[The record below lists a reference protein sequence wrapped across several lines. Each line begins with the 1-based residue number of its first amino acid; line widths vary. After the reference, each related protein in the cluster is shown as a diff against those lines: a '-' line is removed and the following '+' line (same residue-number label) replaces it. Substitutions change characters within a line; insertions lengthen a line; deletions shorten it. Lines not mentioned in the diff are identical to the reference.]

1 MMIIGRL
8 GMRIDG
14 AYRLQADDG
23 RAYVRVGGVGVVL
36 ARLARPF
43 ALMPDGEVRLARDD
57 DAGWLAYPVE
67 SGAPEPP
74 SMGRVR
80 RLDGGMRIE
89 SAPGGYLWAGRA
101 GWHSGG
107 ALDLTPNRPAT
118 SGHHAWCVVGV
129 DPASDALIAATGTS
143 QSAALPLLPAQI
155 AAVSFNWGAHV
166 ALCAVRLR
174 HGMTALS
181 DDDLTRLDNLAWG
194 DAVSL
199 TGTQTLHSKTL
210 VLTDGVGEIR
220 SSLYSAV
227 RIRPLTTGWE
237 IYGGSTGTRKYQIN
251 GAGHAFTGRVLFDP
265 GSASEPGFALSN
277 DLDTGIYRENDA
289 TLSFSG
295 NGVKFGQIGRF
306 GSWLDVWDSSAT
318 NTIVTVF
325 GLRHTTS
332 GTPAAG
338 FGARLAFELESSTG
352 TVRDAAALE
361 AAWVVATDA
370 SRRSALRLRAY
381 HGSTAQTGVEIEGDS
396 SVKLGFYG
404 AAPVVKPA
412 ISGWSSLTADQ
423 KADALKDAL
432 VALGLIAVT

>member
-1 MMIIGRL
+1 MIIGRL

-23 RAYVRVGGVGVVL
+23 RAYVRVGAVGVVL
-36 ARLARPF
+36 ARLASPF
-43 ALMPDGEVRLARDD
+43 ALAPDGEVRLARDD
-57 DAGWLAYPVE
+57 DGGWIAYPVE
-67 SGAPEPP
+67 SGAAEPP
-74 SMGRVR
+74 PMGRVR
-80 RLDGGMRIE
+80 RLDGGLRIE
-89 SAPGGYLWAGRA
+89 SAPGGYLWAGKV

-107 ALDLTPNRPAT
+107 ALDLTANRPVTA
-118 SGHHAWCVVGV
+118 GHHAWCVVGV
-129 DPASDALIAATGTS
+129 DPASDALIAVTGTS
-143 QSAALPLLPAQI
+143 QSAALPLRTAQI
-155 AAVSFNWGAHV
+155 AAVPFNWGAHV

-174 HGMTALS
+174 HGVTALS
-181 DDDLTRLDNLAWG
+181 DDDLTRLDDLAWG

-199 TGTQTLHSKTL
+199 TGTQTLQGKTL

-237 IYGGSTGTRKYQIN
+237 IYGGSGGTRRYRID
-251 GAGHAFTGRVLFDP
+251 GAGHAFTGRAIFDP
-265 GSASEPGFALSN
+265 GSPAEPGFAFSN
-277 DLDTGIYRENDA
+277 DIDTGIYRDNDA
-289 TLSFSG
+289 TLSFCG
-295 NGVKFGQIGRF
+295 NGIKFGQIGRF

-318 NTIVTVF
+318 NAIITAFAV
-325 GLRHTTS
+325 RHTTS

-338 FGARLAFELESSTG
+338 FGARLAFELESSAG

-381 HGSTAQTGVEIEGDS
+381 NGSTAQTGIEIEGDS

-404 AAPVVKPA
+404 AAPVSKPA

>member
-1 MMIIGRL
+1 MLIGKL
-8 GMRIDG
+8 GMRVDG
-14 AYRLQADDG
+14 VYRLQADDG
-23 RAYVRVGGVGVVL
+23 RAYVRVGGVGVVQ
-36 ARLARPF
+36 ARLETPF
-43 ALMPDGEVRLARDD
+43 ALMPDGEVRLERDD
-57 DAGWLAYPVE
+57 EGWIAHPGE
-67 SGAPEPP
+67 SGAASPAAV
-74 SMGRVR
+74 GRVR
-80 RLDGGMRIE
+80 RLDGALRVE
-89 SAPGGYLWAGRA
+89 SLAGGYLWAGKA

-107 ALDLTPNRPAT
+107 TLDLTANRPAT
-118 SGHHAWCVVGV
+118 SGHHAWCVIGV
-129 DPASDALIAATGTS
+129 DPASDGLVAVTGTS

-155 AAVSFNWGAHV
+155 AAVPFNWGGHV

-181 DDDLTRLDNLAWG
+181 DADLLRLDDLAWG

-199 TGTQTLHSKTL
+199 TGTQTLHSKSL
-210 VLTDGVGEIR
+210 VLTEGVGEIR

-237 IYGGSTGTRKYQIN
+237 IYGGSTGTKKYLIN

-277 DLDTGIYRENDA
+277 DPDTGIYRENDA

-295 NGVKFGQIGRF
+295 NGIKFGQIGRF

-318 NTIVTVF
+318 TTVATVF
-325 GLRHTTS
+325 GLRHSTS
-332 GTPAAG
+332 GTAAAG

-352 TVRDAAALE
+352 SVRDAAALE
-361 AAWVVATDA
+361 ALWVVATDA

-381 HGSTAQTGVEIEGDS
+381 HGATAQTGVEIEGDTA
-396 SVKLGFYG
+396 VKLGFYG
-404 AAPVVKPA
+404 AAPVVQPS
-412 ISGWSSLTADQ
+412 ITGWSSLTADQ